1 MNKGGIVVCKYC
13 GGDEWWGRMI
23 WLSGR
28 CVCRKCYKAEYEKT
42 HGKPYVW
49 DDLDGDPL
57 PGQGE
62 SLD

>member
-28 CVCRKCYKAEYEKT
+28 YMCRKCYRRIMKRRTESRMCGKT
-42 HGKPYVW
+42 
-49 DDLDGDPL
+49 
-57 PGQGE
+57 
-62 SLD
+62 